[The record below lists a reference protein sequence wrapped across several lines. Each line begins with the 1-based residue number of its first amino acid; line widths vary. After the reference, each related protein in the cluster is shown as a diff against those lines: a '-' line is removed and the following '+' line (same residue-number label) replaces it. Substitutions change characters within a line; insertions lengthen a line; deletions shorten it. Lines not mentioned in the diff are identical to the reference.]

1 MFVLDTMGN
10 SLKSILFFKREGK
23 KKKKERSK
31 ERKEKKKRH
40 FKAAKDFECR
50 WLSVEYVSGIQVKAG
65 WLIHMF

>member
-1 MFVLDTMGN
+1 MFVLDMMGN
-10 SLKSILFFKREGK
+10 SLKSILFFKREEK
-23 KKKKERSK
+23 KKKKESR
-31 ERKEKKKRH
+31 EEGKKRH